1 MRLFPLLALL
11 AAGCTKDEPAPDV
24 VDEDED
30 GYAATEDCND
40 GAPSIH
46 PGATELCD
54 GLDQDCDGST
64 ADEPTTVFFAD
75 ADLDGF
81 GDPGATVSACEEGQG
96 VVANGADCDD
106 GDGDVHPDEEETC
119 DGVDSNCS
127 GDENDATDA
136 ASYFLDEDLDGFGTV
151 ARVKRCELAEGL
163 STVSGDCDDG
173 ADTVFPGADE
183 VCNGADDDCDREI
196 DEAGAAGG
204 ADWYPDADG
213 DGYGVP
219 GEPISGCDAPD
230 GYGKGQEDC
239 DDADASV
246 NPGATETCDDEDDD
260 CDGAVDDDAIDGST
274 WYDDGDGD
282 GFGDTSTGTVACAGV
297 GVTASGDCDDAD
309 GTAFPGAA
317 ESCDGDDDDCDGAT
331 DEDAADEP
339 AWYADV
345 DGDGFG
351 DPVDRLDACTQPSGY
366 VSDASDCDDADDSV
380 FPGAPE
386 TCDGVDDDCDGDID
400 PAFLDADF
408 EGGSP
413 LAHNGSAAWMSS
425 GPDDYLRLVSG
436 ASAAG
441 TAWHGVVPGTRFL
454 ASFSF
459 EASGGAGGKGVALA
473 FLDSTDT
480 AALGTGDV
488 YGVGGLTGYAV
499 AFDTANDRV
508 LAVDASTGSTLA
520 SASAGTL
527 LDTGW
532 HDVEIVFDAGALDVS
547 LDGTGVLST
556 TIAGYALTEQL
567 IGVSAGTTST
577 QTADHDVD
585 DLVLGCP

>member
-1 MRLFPLLALL
+1 MRLFPLLALF
-11 AAGCTKDEPAPDV
+11 AAACTKDEPATEV

-30 GYAATEDCND
+30 GWAASEDCND

-54 GLDQDCDGST
+54 GLDQDCDGSSE
-64 ADEPTTVFFAD
+64 DEPTTLFFVD

-81 GDPGATVSACEEGQG
+81 GDPGATVAACEEGPG

-106 GDGDVHPDEEETC
+106 TSDDVNPDEEETC
-119 DGVDSNCS
+119 DGADSNCS
-127 GDENDATDA
+127 GDENDAVDGE
-136 ASYFLDEDLDGFGTV
+136 YFFIDTDLDGYGTS
-151 ARVKRCELAEGL
+151 ARLKRCELTDGL
-163 STVSGDCDDG
+163 STVSGDCDDS
-173 ADTVFPGADE
+173 ADAVFPGADE
-183 VCNGADDDCDREI
+183 VCNGDDDDCDREV
-196 DEAGAAGG
+196 DEEGAAGG

-219 GEPISGCDAPD
+219 GAPISGCEAPL
-230 GYGKGQEDC
+230 GYGAGTSDC
-239 DDADASV
+239 DDADAGV
-246 NPGATETCDDEDDD
+246 HPDATETCDGEDQD
-260 CDGAVDDDAIDGST
+260 CDGAVDDDAADGFT
-274 WYDDGDGD
+274 WYTDADGD
-282 GFGDTSTGTVACAGV
+282 GFGDTSTAVVSCAGV
-297 GVTASGDCDDAD
+297 GTTASGDCDDAD

-317 ESCDGDDDDCDGAT
+317 ESCDGADDDCDGST

-351 DPVDRLDACTQPSGY
+351 DPGDRIDACTQPSGY
-366 VSDASDCDDADDSV
+366 VAGAADCDDADDSV
-380 FPGAPE
+380 YPGAPE
-386 TCDGVDDDCDGDID
+386 TCDGVDDDCDGDVD
-400 PAFLDADF
+400 PVLLDADF
-408 EGGSP
+408 EGASP
-413 LAHNGSAAWMSS
+413 LVHNGGATWMSS
-425 GPDDYLRLVSG
+425 GPNDYLRVVSST
-436 ASAAG
+436 ASAG
-441 TAWHGVVPGTRFL
+441 TAWYGVVPGTRFQ
-454 ASFSF
+454 ATFSF
-459 EASGGAGGKGVALA
+459 EASGGSGGKGVALA
-473 FLDSTDT
+473 FLDSADT
-480 AALGTGDV
+480 ASIGTGDV

-508 LAVDASTGSTLA
+508 VAVDASTGATLA

-532 HDVEIVFDAGALDVS
+532 HDVEIIFDAGALDVS

-556 TIAGYALTEQL
+556 TLTGYALTEQL
-567 IGVSAGTTST
+567 IGVSAGTTSS